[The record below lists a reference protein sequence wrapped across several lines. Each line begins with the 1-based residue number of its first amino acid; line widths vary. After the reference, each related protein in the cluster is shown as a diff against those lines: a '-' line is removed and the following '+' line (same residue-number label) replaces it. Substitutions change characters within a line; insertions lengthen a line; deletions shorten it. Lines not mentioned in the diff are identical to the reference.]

1 VHIEEIK
8 KIIAILEESNL
19 KKIHL
24 RDGEFEI
31 SIEKESKFSEKN
43 HNISIHNEEEAI
55 KKAEVE
61 KESLASFATSP
72 IVGTFYQSS
81 APDQSAFVK
90 VGDVVDEDSVVCIV
104 EAMKVMNEVKANV
117 KGKVVEVLVDNAQP
131 VEYGTKLF
139 KIIPE

>member
-1 VHIEEIK
+1 MRIEEIK

-24 RDGEFEI
+24 KDGEFEI

-43 HNISIHNEEEAI
+43 HDLSIHNEESSI
-55 KKAEVE
+55 KKEEDE

-72 IVGTFYQSS
+72 IVGTFYQSP
-81 APDQSAFVK
+81 APDQPAFVK
-90 VGDVVDEDSVVCIV
+90 VGDVVDKDSVVCIV

-117 KGKVVEVLVDNAQP
+117 KGKIEAILVDNAQP